1 MQREEGH
8 MKGKFQEIK
17 NIISYS
23 AKCYKA
29 NRSDTQHIIYHV
41 QYIYVSVCV
50 YVCVCG
56 GYVYV
61 WLVCI
66 CMRVCVWWVCVSV
79 VCVCGECVW
88 V

>member
-50 YVCVCG
+50 YVCVCI
-56 GYVYV
+56 YIFPKQS
-61 WLVCI
+61 L
-66 CMRVCVWWVCVSV
+66 
-79 VCVCGECVW
+79 
-88 V
+88 